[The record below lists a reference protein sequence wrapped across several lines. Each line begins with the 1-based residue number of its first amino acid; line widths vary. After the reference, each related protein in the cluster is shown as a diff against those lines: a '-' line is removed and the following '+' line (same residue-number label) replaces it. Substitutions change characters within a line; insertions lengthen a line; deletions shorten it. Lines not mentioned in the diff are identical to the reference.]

1 MFLKWALTD
10 QEKFLFQK
18 EINLKSIILL
28 YLFLVNNI
36 HASISNELDNFFNGD
51 LKFIQT
57 SLNENKNSIDESEG
71 IFKRVINNQINVEVV
86 SPFKEKYILTKEYIE
101 IYDLEFDQVKT
112 IPKEEYKNNL
122 FVNYLINGFDEK
134 SIERIDQNSFVI
146 NDENNAYQFK
156 YINKNTLQVRFKD
169 NVDITNIIKFYK

>member
-1 MFLKWALTD
+1 M
-10 QEKFLFQK
+10 FQK
-18 EINLKSIILL
+18 EIDLKLIILL
-28 YLFLVNNI
+28 CLFLVNYTY
-36 HASISNELDNFFNGD
+36 ATISDELNNFFNGD

-71 IFKRVINNQINVEVV
+71 IFKRVINNDINIEVI
-86 SPFKEKYILTKEYIE
+86 SPFKEKYILTKEYVE

-112 IPKEEYKNNL
+112 IPKEEYINNL

-134 SIERIDQNSFVI
+134 NIERIDQNSFVI

-169 NVDITNIIKFYK
+169 NMDVANIIRFYK

>member
-1 MFLKWALTD
+1 M
-10 QEKFLFQK
+10 FQK
-18 EINLKSIILL
+18 EIDLKFIGLL
-28 YLFLVNNI
+28 CLLLANSI
-36 HASISNELDNFFNGD
+36 HASISNELDNFFSGD

-57 SLNENKNSIDESEG
+57 SLNEIKNSIDESQG
-71 IFKRVINNQINVEVV
+71 IFKRVSNNNISIEIV
-86 SPFKEKYILTKEYIE
+86 SPFKERYFLTEEYIE

-112 IPKEEYKNNL
+112 IPKEEYINNL

-134 SIERIDQNSFVI
+134 NIERMDQNSFVI

-169 NVDITNIIKFYK
+169 NMDVTNIIRFYK

>member
-1 MFLKWALTD
+1 M
-10 QEKFLFQK
+10 
-18 EINLKSIILL
+18 
-28 YLFLVNNI
+28 VNYTY
-36 HASISNELDNFFNGD
+36 ATISDELNNFFNGD

-71 IFKRVINNQINVEVV
+71 IFKRVINNDINIEVI

-112 IPKEEYKNNL
+112 IPTEEYKNNL

-134 SIERIDQNSFVI
+134 SIERINQNSFVI
-146 NDENNAYQFK
+146 DDKNNSYQFK

-169 NVDITNIIKFYK
+169 NMDVTNIIRFYKL

>member
-1 MFLKWALTD
+1 M
-10 QEKFLFQK
+10 FQK
-18 EINLKSIILL
+18 EIDLKLIFLL
-28 YLFLVNNI
+28 CFFLVNYTY
-36 HASISNELDNFFNGD
+36 ATISDELNNFFNGD

-71 IFKRVINNQINVEVV
+71 IFKRVINNDINIEVV
-86 SPFKEKYILTKEYIE
+86 SPFKEKYILTKEYVE

-112 IPKEEYKNNL
+112 IPKEEYINNL

-134 SIERIDQNSFVI
+134 NIERIDQNSFVI

-169 NVDITNIIKFYK
+169 NMDVTNIIRFYK

>member
-1 MFLKWALTD
+1 M
-10 QEKFLFQK
+10 
-18 EINLKSIILL
+18 
-28 YLFLVNNI
+28 

-71 IFKRVINNQINVEVV
+71 IFKRVINNDINVEVI
-86 SPFKEKYILTKEYIE
+86 SPFNEKYILTKEYIE
-101 IYDLEFDQVKT
+101 IYDLDFDQVKT

-134 SIERIDQNSFVI
+134 NIDRVDQSSFI
-146 NDENNAYQFK
+146 IDDGSNTYNLK
-156 YINKNTLQVRFKD
+156 YINKNALQVRFKD
-169 NVDITNIIKFYK
+169 NMGVTNIIKFYK

>member
-1 MFLKWALTD
+1 MANYT
-10 QEKFLFQK
+10 
-18 EINLKSIILL
+18 
-28 YLFLVNNI
+28 Y
-36 HASISNELDNFFNGD
+36 ATISDELNNFFNGD

-71 IFKRVINNQINVEVV
+71 IFKRVINNDINIEVV
-86 SPFKEKYILTKEYIE
+86 SPFKEKYILTKEYVE

-112 IPKEEYKNNL
+112 IPKEEYINNL

-134 SIERIDQNSFVI
+134 NIETIDQNSFVI
-146 NDENNAYQFK
+146 INDENNSYQFK

-169 NVDITNIIKFYK
+169 NMDVTNIIRFYK

>member
-1 MFLKWALTD
+1 M
-10 QEKFLFQK
+10 
-18 EINLKSIILL
+18 
-28 YLFLVNNI
+28 VNYTY
-36 HASISNELDNFFNGD
+36 ATISDELNNFFNGD

-71 IFKRVINNQINVEVV
+71 IFKRVINNDINIEVV
-86 SPFKEKYILTKEYIE
+86 SPFKEKYILTKEYVE

-112 IPKEEYKNNL
+112 IPKEEYINNL

-169 NVDITNIIKFYK
+169 NMDVTNIIRFYK

>member
-1 MFLKWALTD
+1 M
-10 QEKFLFQK
+10 FQK
-18 EINLKSIILL
+18 EIDLKLIILL
-28 YLFLVNNI
+28 CLFLVNYTY
-36 HASISNELDNFFNGD
+36 ATISDELNNFFNGD

-71 IFKRVINNQINVEVV
+71 IFKRVINNDINIEVV
-86 SPFKEKYILTKEYIE
+86 SPFKEKYILTKEYVE

-112 IPKEEYKNNL
+112 IPKEEYINNL

-134 SIERIDQNSFVI
+134 NIERIDQNSFVI
-146 NDENNAYQFK
+146 NDENNSYQFK

-169 NVDITNIIKFYK
+169 NMDVTNIIRFYK

>member
-1 MFLKWALTD
+1 M
-10 QEKFLFQK
+10 FQK
-18 EINLKSIILL
+18 EIDLKLIILL
-28 YLFLVNNI
+28 YLFLVNYTY
-36 HASISNELDNFFNGD
+36 ATISDELNNFFNGD

-71 IFKRVINNQINVEVV
+71 IFKRVINNDINIEVV
-86 SPFKEKYILTKEYIE
+86 SPFKEKYILTKEYVE

-112 IPKEEYKNNL
+112 ISKEEYINNL

-134 SIERIDQNSFVI
+134 NIERIDQNSFVI

-169 NVDITNIIKFYK
+169 NMDVTNIIRFYK

>member
-1 MFLKWALTD
+1 M
-10 QEKFLFQK
+10 
-18 EINLKSIILL
+18 
-28 YLFLVNNI
+28 VNYTY
-36 HASISNELDNFFNGD
+36 ATISDELNNFFNGD

-71 IFKRVINNQINVEVV
+71 IFKRVINNDINIEVV
-86 SPFKEKYILTKEYIE
+86 SPFKEKYILTKEYVE

-112 IPKEEYKNNL
+112 IPKEEYINNL

-134 SIERIDQNSFVI
+134 NIERIDQNSFVI
-146 NDENNAYQFK
+146 NDENNTYQFK

-169 NVDITNIIKFYK
+169 NMDVTNIIRFYK

>member
-1 MFLKWALTD
+1 
-10 QEKFLFQK
+10 LFQK
-18 EINLKSIILL
+18 EIDLKLIILL
-28 YLFLVNNI
+28 CLFLVNYTY
-36 HASISNELDNFFNGD
+36 ATISDELNNFFNGD

-71 IFKRVINNQINVEVV
+71 IFKRVINNDINIEVV
-86 SPFKEKYILTKEYIE
+86 SPFKEKYILTKEYVE

-112 IPKEEYKNNL
+112 IPKEEYINNL

-134 SIERIDQNSFVI
+134 NIERIDQNSFVI

-169 NVDITNIIKFYK
+169 NMDVTNIIRFYK

>member
-1 MFLKWALTD
+1 M
-10 QEKFLFQK
+10 FQK
-18 EINLKSIILL
+18 EIDLKLIILL
-28 YLFLVNNI
+28 CLFLVNNTY
-36 HASISNELDNFFNGD
+36 ATISDELNNFFNGD

-71 IFKRVINNQINVEVV
+71 IFKRVINNDINIEVV

-112 IPKEEYKNNL
+112 IPTEEYKNNL

-134 SIERIDQNSFVI
+134 SIERINQNSFVI
-146 NDENNAYQFK
+146 DDKNNSYQFK

-169 NVDITNIIKFYK
+169 NMDVTNIIRFYK

>member
-1 MFLKWALTD
+1 M
-10 QEKFLFQK
+10 
-18 EINLKSIILL
+18 
-28 YLFLVNNI
+28 VNYTY
-36 HASISNELDNFFNGD
+36 ATISDELNNFFNGD

-71 IFKRVINNQINVEVV
+71 IFKRVINNDINIEVV
-86 SPFKEKYILTKEYIE
+86 SPFKEKYILTKEYVE

-112 IPKEEYKNNL
+112 IPKEEYINNL

-134 SIERIDQNSFVI
+134 NIERIDQNSFVI
-146 NDENNAYQFK
+146 NDENNSYQFK

-169 NVDITNIIKFYK
+169 NMDVTNIIRFYK

>member
-1 MFLKWALTD
+1 M
-10 QEKFLFQK
+10 
-18 EINLKSIILL
+18 
-28 YLFLVNNI
+28 VNYTY
-36 HASISNELDNFFNGD
+36 ATISDELNNFFNGD

-71 IFKRVINNQINVEVV
+71 IFKRVINNDINIEVV
-86 SPFKEKYILTKEYIE
+86 SPFKEKYILTKEYVE

-112 IPKEEYKNNL
+112 IPKEEYINNL

-134 SIERIDQNSFVI
+134 SIERINQNSFVI
-146 NDENNAYQFK
+146 DDKNNSYQFK

-169 NVDITNIIKFYK
+169 NMDVTNIIRFYK

>member
-1 MFLKWALTD
+1 M
-10 QEKFLFQK
+10 
-18 EINLKSIILL
+18 
-28 YLFLVNNI
+28 VNNTY
-36 HASISNELDNFFNGD
+36 ATISDELNNFFNGD

-71 IFKRVINNQINVEVV
+71 IFKRVINNDINIEVV

-112 IPKEEYKNNL
+112 IPTEEYKNNL

-134 SIERIDQNSFVI
+134 SIERINQNSFVI
-146 NDENNAYQFK
+146 DDKNNSYQFK

-169 NVDITNIIKFYK
+169 NMDVTNIIRFYK

>member
-1 MFLKWALTD
+1 M
-10 QEKFLFQK
+10 FQK
-18 EINLKSIILL
+18 EIDLKLIILL
-28 YLFLVNNI
+28 CLFLVNYTY
-36 HASISNELDNFFNGD
+36 ATISDELNNFFNGD

-71 IFKRVINNQINVEVV
+71 IFKRVINNDINIEVV
-86 SPFKEKYILTKEYIE
+86 SPFKEKYILTKEYVE

-112 IPKEEYKNNL
+112 IPKEEYINNL

-134 SIERIDQNSFVI
+134 NIERIDQNSFVI

-169 NVDITNIIKFYK
+169 NMDVTNIIKFYK

>member
-1 MFLKWALTD
+1 M
-10 QEKFLFQK
+10 FQK
-18 EINLKSIILL
+18 EIDLKLIILL
-28 YLFLVNNI
+28 YLFLVNYTY
-36 HASISNELDNFFNGD
+36 ATISDELNNFFNGD

-71 IFKRVINNQINVEVV
+71 IFKRVINNDINIEVV
-86 SPFKEKYILTKEYIE
+86 SPFKEKYILTKEYVE

-112 IPKEEYKNNL
+112 IPKEEYINNL

-134 SIERIDQNSFVI
+134 NIERIDQNSFVI
-146 NDENNAYQFK
+146 NDENNVYQFK

-169 NVDITNIIKFYK
+169 NMDVTNIIRFYK